1 MNKQVKCIEYYFD
14 SNEYN
19 ELEVLENM
27 QKEKL
32 EFPKKKAQINI
43 NLNEYG
49 IYVAT
54 LEFINNKIA
63 VIKKNKKIKNRKVKL
78 KENKNEEKKGVVETK
93 VYGRYKE
100 TRKYSPI

>member
-27 QKEKL
+27 KKEKL
-32 EFPKKKAQINI
+32 EFPKKEAQINI
-43 NLNEYG
+43 SLNEYG

-63 VIKKNKKIKNRKVKL
+63 VIKRKKKIKNKKVKL
-78 KENKNEEKKGVVETK
+78 KENKKEEKKAVVETK

-100 TRKYSPI
+100 TKKYSPI

>member
-32 EFPKKKAQINI
+32 EF
-43 NLNEYG
+43 
-49 IYVAT
+49 
-54 LEFINNKIA
+54 INNKIA
-63 VIKKNKKIKNRKVKL
+63 VIKKIKNKKVKL
-78 KENKNEEKKGVVETK
+78 KENKKEEKKAVIETK

-100 TRKYSPI
+100 TKKYSPI

>member
-32 EFPKKKAQINI
+32 EFPKKEAQINI
-43 NLNEYG
+43 SLNEYG

-63 VIKKNKKIKNRKVKL
+63 VIKKIKNKKVKL
-78 KENKNEEKKGVVETK
+78 KAVIETK

-100 TRKYSPI
+100 TKKYSPI